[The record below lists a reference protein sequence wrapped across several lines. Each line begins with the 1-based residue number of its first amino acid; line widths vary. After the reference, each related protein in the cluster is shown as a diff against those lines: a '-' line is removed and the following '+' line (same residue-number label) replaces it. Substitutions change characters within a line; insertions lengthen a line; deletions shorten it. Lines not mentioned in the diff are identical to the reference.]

1 MIEVTG
7 TIDKQDLGVGTW
19 VIKAA
24 DGTVYELRELP
35 ADLKQKGIKAVVTG
49 TVLEDAMS
57 IAMVGSILSV
67 TKVVTL

>member
-7 TIDKQDLGVGTW
+7 TIDKKDLGVGTW
-19 VIKAA
+19 VIKAT

-35 ADLKQKGIKAVVTG
+35 ADLKQKGIKAVVKG

-57 IAMVGSILSV
+57 IAMVGQILSV
-67 TKVVTL
+67 TEAVAL